1 MRIWSLHPSLLDRR
15 ALVAC
20 WRETLLAQKVLRGL
34 TRGYTNHPQLI
45 RFRAHPQPLEAVA
58 AYLSGLADEAD
69 ARGYSFNRALI
80 GGGEDGA
87 GENSAG
93 KNCTDKANKNGAAK
107 AENPY
112 ASVALIPVP
121 LGQLEYE
128 LAFLRHKVAGR
139 DPEWEHRLSERLA
152 AGWRRARIR
161 FLKWLQALLSL
172 GRRRKSSKN
181 VNIVMPRR

>member
-1 MRIWSLHPSLLDRR
+1 MRIWSLHPCLLDRR

-80 GGGEDGA
+80 GAGEYGA
-87 GENSAG
+87 GENGA
-93 KNCTDKANKNGAAK
+93 DKT
-107 AENPY
+107 ESPY

-128 LAFLRHKVAGR
+128 LAFLQHKVAGR
-139 DPEWEHRLSERLA
+139 DLEWEHRLSERLA
-152 AGWRRARIR
+152 ARGELAACAHPLFEAVPGTIEPWEKTKD
-161 FLKWLQALLSL
+161 F
-172 GRRRKSSKN
+172 
-181 VNIVMPRR
+181 

>member
-20 WRETLLAQKVLRGL
+20 WRETLLAQKVLQGL

-80 GGGEDGA
+80 GAGDASASENTA
-87 GENSAG
+87 GENSP
-93 KNCTDKANKNGAAK
+93 DK

-112 ASVALIPVP
+112 ASVARIPVP

-128 LAFLRHKVAGR
+128 LAFLQHKVAGR
-139 DPEWEHRLSERLA
+139 DPEWEHQLSERLA
-152 AGWRRARIR
+152 ARGELAACAHPLFEVVPGAIEPWEKTKD
-161 FLKWLQALLSL
+161 F
-172 GRRRKSSKN
+172 
-181 VNIVMPRR
+181 

>member
-80 GGGEDGA
+80 GAGEDSTN
-87 GENSAG
+87 ENSAG
-93 KNCTDKANKNGAAK
+93 KNGTSNNGTGKNCADKA
-107 AENPY
+107 EDPY
-112 ASVALIPVP
+112 ASVARIPVP
-121 LGQLEYE
+121 LGQL
-128 LAFLRHKVAGR
+128 
-139 DPEWEHRLSERLA
+139 
-152 AGWRRARIR
+152 
-161 FLKWLQALLSL
+161 
-172 GRRRKSSKN
+172 
-181 VNIVMPRR
+181 

>member
-1 MRIWSLHPSLLDRR
+1 MRIWSLHPCLLDRR

-80 GGGEDGA
+80 AACAHPLFEVVPGA
-87 GENSAG
+87 IE
-93 KNCTDKANKNGAAK
+93 
-107 AENPY
+107 P
-112 ASVALIPVP
+112 
-121 LGQLEYE
+121 
-128 LAFLRHKVAGR
+128 
-139 DPEWEHRLSERLA
+139 WEKTKD
-152 AGWRRARIR
+152 
-161 FLKWLQALLSL
+161 F
-172 GRRRKSSKN
+172 
-181 VNIVMPRR
+181 

>member
-69 ARGYSFNRALI
+69 ARGYSFNRELI
-80 GGGEDGA
+80 GAGEDGA
-87 GENSAG
+87 GE
-93 KNCTDKANKNGAAK
+93 DGADK

-112 ASVALIPVP
+112 ASVTLIPVP

-128 LAFLRHKVAGR
+128 LAFLQHKVAGR
-139 DPEWEHRLSERLA
+139 DPEWEQQLSERLVARGELA
-152 AGWRRARIR
+152 ACAHPLFEAVPGAIEPWEKTKD
-161 FLKWLQALLSL
+161 F
-172 GRRRKSSKN
+172 
-181 VNIVMPRR
+181 

>member
-1 MRIWSLHPSLLDRR
+1 MRIWSLHPCLLDRR

-80 GGGEDGA
+80 GAGEDDA
-87 GENSAG
+87 GEHIAG
-93 KNCTDKANKNGAAK
+93 KNDADKSCADKADKNSADK
-107 AENPY
+107 EENTY

-128 LAFLRHKVAGR
+128 LAFLQHKVAGR

-152 AGWRRARIR
+152 ARGELAACAHPLFEVVPGAIEPWEKTKD
-161 FLKWLQALLSL
+161 F
-172 GRRRKSSKN
+172 
-181 VNIVMPRR
+181 

>member
-80 GGGEDGA
+80 GAGEEGA
-87 GENSAG
+87 GESVGKNSADKHGAG
-93 KNCTDKANKNGAAK
+93 KNGADK
-107 AENPY
+107 AENPHT
-112 ASVALIPVP
+112 SVARIPVP

-128 LAFLRHKVAGR
+128 LAFLQHKVAGR
-139 DPEWEHRLSERLA
+139 DPEWEHQLSERLA
-152 AGWRRARIR
+152 ARGKLAACAHPLFEVVPGAIEPWEKTKD
-161 FLKWLQALLSL
+161 F
-172 GRRRKSSKN
+172 
-181 VNIVMPRR
+181 

>member
-1 MRIWSLHPSLLDRR
+1 MVPAPLPARSPR
-15 ALVAC
+15 LVAC

-80 GGGEDGA
+80 DAGEDSTSEHGA
-87 GENSAG
+87 GNNSA
-93 KNCTDKANKNGAAK
+93 DKA
-107 AENPY
+107 ESPY
-112 ASVALIPVP
+112 ASVARIPVP

-128 LAFLRHKVAGR
+128 LAFLQHKVAGR
-139 DPEWEHRLSERLA
+139 DPEWEHQLSERLA
-152 AGWRRARIR
+152 ARGKLAACAHPLFEVVPGTIEPWEKTKD
-161 FLKWLQALLSL
+161 F
-172 GRRRKSSKN
+172 
-181 VNIVMPRR
+181 

>member
-58 AYLSGLADEAD
+58 AYLLGLADEAD

-80 GGGEDGA
+80 GAGEDGA
-87 GENSAG
+87 DESAG
-93 KNCTDKANKNGAAK
+93 KNGANKNGADK
-107 AENPY
+107 AESPY

-128 LAFLRHKVAGR
+128 LAFLQHKVAGR
-139 DPEWEHRLSERLA
+139 DSEWEPRLAERLA
-152 AGWRRARIR
+152 ARGELAACAHPL
-161 FLKWLQALLSL
+161 FEVVP
-172 GRRRKSSKN
+172 G
-181 VNIVMPRR
+181 NIEPWEKTKDF

>member
-1 MRIWSLHPSLLDRR
+1 MRIWSLHPCLLDRR

-69 ARGYSFNRALI
+69 ARGYSFNRTLI
-80 GGGEDGA
+80 GAGEHGAGEHGA
-87 GENSAG
+87 GENGA
-93 KNCTDKANKNGAAK
+93 DKT
-107 AENPY
+107 ESPY

-128 LAFLRHKVAGR
+128 LAFLQHKVAGR
-139 DPEWEHRLSERLA
+139 DPEWEHRLNKRLA
-152 AGWRRARIR
+152 ARGELAACAHPLFEAVPGAIEPWEKTKD
-161 FLKWLQALLSL
+161 F
-172 GRRRKSSKN
+172 
-181 VNIVMPRR
+181 

>member
-34 TRGYTNHPQLI
+34 TRGYTTHPQLI

-80 GGGEDGA
+80 GAGEDD
-87 GENSAG
+87 AG
-93 KNCTDKANKNGAAK
+93 KNSSGKNDTDKNCADKS
-107 AENPY
+107 ENPY
-112 ASVALIPVP
+112 ASVARIPVP

-139 DPEWEHRLSERLA
+139 DPEWEHLLSERLTARGELA
-152 AGWRRARIR
+152 ACAHPLFEVVPGAIEPWEKTKD
-161 FLKWLQALLSL
+161 F
-172 GRRRKSSKN
+172 
-181 VNIVMPRR
+181 

>member
-58 AYLSGLADEAD
+58 AYLSRLADEAD
-69 ARGYSFNRALI
+69 ARGYSFNRELI
-80 GGGEDGA
+80 GA
-87 GENSAG
+87 GENSTDKNSSG
-93 KNCTDKANKNGAAK
+93 KNGTDKNCTGK

-112 ASVALIPVP
+112 ASVARIPVP

-128 LAFLRHKVAGR
+128 LAFLQHKVAGR
-139 DPEWEHRLSERLA
+139 DPEWEHQLSGRLA
-152 AGWRRARIR
+152 ARGELAACAHPLFEVVPGAIEPWEKTKD
-161 FLKWLQALLSL
+161 F
-172 GRRRKSSKN
+172 
-181 VNIVMPRR
+181 

>member
-1 MRIWSLHPSLLDRR
+1 VRIWSLHPCLLDRR

-34 TRGYTNHPQLI
+34 ARGYTNHPQLI

-80 GGGEDGA
+80 GAGED
-87 GENSAG
+87 STG
-93 KNCTDKANKNGAAK
+93 KNSSGKNDTDKNGADK
-107 AENPY
+107 AEDPY
-112 ASVALIPVP
+112 ASVAPIPVH

-128 LAFLRHKVAGR
+128 LAFLQHKVAGR

-152 AGWRRARIR
+152 ARDELAACAHPLFEVVPGAIEPWEKTKD
-161 FLKWLQALLSL
+161 F
-172 GRRRKSSKN
+172 
-181 VNIVMPRR
+181 

>member
-34 TRGYTNHPQLI
+34 TCGYTNHPQLI

-58 AYLSGLADEAD
+58 AYLSRLADEAD
-69 ARGYSFNRALI
+69 ARGYSFNRELI
-80 GGGEDGA
+80 GAGEDGA
-87 GENSAG
+87 GKDSTNENSAG
-93 KNCTDKANKNGAAK
+93 KNGTDKNCTDKA
-107 AENPY
+107 EDPY
-112 ASVALIPVP
+112 ASVAPIPVS

-152 AGWRRARIR
+152 ARGELAACVHPLFEVVPGAIEPWEKTKE
-161 FLKWLQALLSL
+161 F
-172 GRRRKSSKN
+172 
-181 VNIVMPRR
+181 

>member
-1 MRIWSLHPSLLDRR
+1 MRIWSLHPCLLDRR

-80 GGGEDGA
+80 GAGEDDA
-87 GENSAG
+87 GENNAG
-93 KNCTDKANKNGAAK
+93 KNGTDKNCADK

-112 ASVALIPVP
+112 ASVARIPVP

-128 LAFLRHKVAGR
+128 LAFLQHKVAGR
-139 DPEWEHRLSERLA
+139 DPE
-152 AGWRRARIR
+152 
-161 FLKWLQALLSL
+161 
-172 GRRRKSSKN
+172 
-181 VNIVMPRR
+181 

>member
-80 GGGEDGA
+80 GTGEDGA
-87 GENSAG
+87 DESVG
-93 KNCTDKANKNGAAK
+93 KSCTDK

-112 ASVALIPVP
+112 ASVARIPIP

-128 LAFLRHKVAGR
+128 LAFLQHKVAGR
-139 DPEWEHRLSERLA
+139 DPGWEHRLSERLA
-152 AGWRRARIR
+152 ARGELAACAHPLFEVVPGAIEPWEKTKD
-161 FLKWLQALLSL
+161 F
-172 GRRRKSSKN
+172 
-181 VNIVMPRR
+181 

>member
-1 MRIWSLHPSLLDRR
+1 MRIWSLHPCLLDRR

-80 GGGEDGA
+80 GA
-87 GENSAG
+87 GENSTG
-93 KNCTDKANKNGAAK
+93 KNSSGKNGTDKNCTGK

-112 ASVALIPVP
+112 ASVARIPVP

-128 LAFLRHKVAGR
+128 LAFLQHKVAGR
-139 DPEWEHRLSERLA
+139 DPEWEHQLSERLA
-152 AGWRRARIR
+152 ARGKLAACAHPLFEVVPGAIEPWEKTKD
-161 FLKWLQALLSL
+161 F
-172 GRRRKSSKN
+172 
-181 VNIVMPRR
+181 

>member
-45 RFRAHPQPLEAVA
+45 RFRAHPQPLEAVV

-80 GGGEDGA
+80 GAGED
-87 GENSAG
+87 SA
-93 KNCTDKANKNGAAK
+93 DKS
-107 AENPY
+107 ENPY
-112 ASVALIPVP
+112 ASVTLIPVP

-128 LAFLRHKVAGR
+128 LAFLQHKVAGR
-139 DPEWEHRLSERLA
+139 DPEWEHRLSERLTARGGLA
-152 AGWRRARIR
+152 ACAHPLFEVVPGAIEPWEKTKE
-161 FLKWLQALLSL
+161 F
-172 GRRRKSSKN
+172 
-181 VNIVMPRR
+181 

>member
-80 GGGEDGA
+80 G
-87 GENSAG
+87 AG
-93 KNCTDKANKNGAAK
+93 KNGTDKNCADK

-112 ASVALIPVP
+112 ASVALIPVA

-128 LAFLRHKVAGR
+128 LAFLQHKVARR
-139 DPEWEHRLSERLA
+139 DPKWEYQLSERLA
-152 AGWRRARIR
+152 ARGKLAACAHPLFEVVPGAIEPWEKTKD
-161 FLKWLQALLSL
+161 F
-172 GRRRKSSKN
+172 
-181 VNIVMPRR
+181 

>member
-1 MRIWSLHPSLLDRR
+1 MRIWSLHPCLLDRR

-80 GGGEDGA
+80 GA
-87 GENSAG
+87 GKSVG
-93 KNCTDKANKNGAAK
+93 KNCADKS
-107 AENPY
+107 ENPY
-112 ASVALIPVP
+112 ASVSLIPVP

-128 LAFLRHKVAGR
+128 LAFLQHKVAGR

-152 AGWRRARIR
+152 ARGELAACAHPLFEVVPGAIEPWEKTKD
-161 FLKWLQALLSL
+161 F
-172 GRRRKSSKN
+172 
-181 VNIVMPRR
+181 

>member
-34 TRGYTNHPQLI
+34 TRGYMNHPQLI

-80 GGGEDGA
+80 GAGEHDA
-87 GENSAG
+87 GKDSTHENSAS
-93 KNCTDKANKNGAAK
+93 KNCADKAGNS
-107 AENPY
+107 Y
-112 ASVALIPVP
+112 ASVALIPVA

-128 LAFLRHKVAGR
+128 LAFLQHKVAGR

-152 AGWRRARIR
+152 ARGELAACAHPLFEVVPGAIEPWEKTKD
-161 FLKWLQALLSL
+161 F
-172 GRRRKSSKN
+172 
-181 VNIVMPRR
+181 

>member
-80 GGGEDGA
+80 GAGEDSA

-93 KNCTDKANKNGAAK
+93 KNCTNKANKNGADK

-152 AGWRRARIR
+152 ARGELAACAHPLFEVVPGAIEPWEKTKE
-161 FLKWLQALLSL
+161 F
-172 GRRRKSSKN
+172 
-181 VNIVMPRR
+181 

>member
-1 MRIWSLHPSLLDRR
+1 MRIWSLHPCLLDRR

-34 TRGYTNHPQLI
+34 TRGYTNHPQLT

-69 ARGYSFNRALI
+69 TRGYSFNRALI
-80 GGGEDGA
+80 GAGEDSTSEHGA
-87 GENSAG
+87 
-93 KNCTDKANKNGAAK
+93 DK

-112 ASVALIPVP
+112 ASVARIPVP

-128 LAFLRHKVAGR
+128 LAFLQHKVAGR
-139 DPEWEHRLSERLA
+139 DPEWEHQLRERLA
-152 AGWRRARIR
+152 ARGELAACAHPLFEVVPGTIEPWEKTKD
-161 FLKWLQALLSL
+161 F
-172 GRRRKSSKN
+172 
-181 VNIVMPRR
+181 

>member
-80 GGGEDGA
+80 GAGENGA

-93 KNCTDKANKNGAAK
+93 KNGTGKNCADKAGNS
-107 AENPY
+107 Y
-112 ASVALIPVP
+112 ASVARIPVP

-152 AGWRRARIR
+152 ARGELAACAHPLFEVVPGAIEPWEKTKA
-161 FLKWLQALLSL
+161 F
-172 GRRRKSSKN
+172 
-181 VNIVMPRR
+181 

>member
-1 MRIWSLHPSLLDRR
+1 MRIWSLRPCLLDRR

-58 AYLSGLADEAD
+58 TYLSGLADEAD

-80 GGGEDGA
+80 GAGEDSTN
-87 GENSAG
+87 ENSAG
-93 KNCTDKANKNGAAK
+93 KNGTSNNGTGKNCADKA
-107 AENPY
+107 EDPY
-112 ASVALIPVP
+112 ASVARIPVP

-128 LAFLRHKVAGR
+128 LAFLQHKVAGR

-152 AGWRRARIR
+152 ARGTLAACAHPLFEVVPGAIEPWEKTKD
-161 FLKWLQALLSL
+161 F
-172 GRRRKSSKN
+172 
-181 VNIVMPRR
+181 

>member
-1 MRIWSLHPSLLDRR
+1 MRIWSLHPCLLDRR

-80 GGGEDGA
+80 GAGEDGA
-87 GENSAG
+87 GKDGTDENSAG
-93 KNCTDKANKNGAAK
+93 KNSASKNCTDK

-112 ASVALIPVP
+112 ASVARIPVS

-128 LAFLRHKVAGR
+128 LAFLQHKVAGR

-152 AGWRRARIR
+152 ARGELAACAHPLFEVVPGAIEPWEKTKD
-161 FLKWLQALLSL
+161 F
-172 GRRRKSSKN
+172 
-181 VNIVMPRR
+181 

>member
-80 GGGEDGA
+80 GTGEDGA
-87 GENSAG
+87 GKDSTNENSAG
-93 KNCTDKANKNGAAK
+93 KNGTDKNCTDKA
-107 AENPY
+107 EDPY
-112 ASVALIPVP
+112 ASVAPIPVS

-128 LAFLRHKVAGR
+128 LAFLQHKVAGR
-139 DPEWEHRLSERLA
+139 DPEWEHRLSGRLTARGELA
-152 AGWRRARIR
+152 ACAHPLFEVVPGAIEPWEKTKD
-161 FLKWLQALLSL
+161 F
-172 GRRRKSSKN
+172 
-181 VNIVMPRR
+181 

>member
-1 MRIWSLHPSLLDRR
+1 MRIWSLHPCLLDRR

-34 TRGYTNHPQLI
+34 ARGYTNHPQLL

-58 AYLSGLADEAD
+58 TYLWGLADEAD

-80 GGGEDGA
+80 GAGED
-87 GENSAG
+87 STG
-93 KNCTDKANKNGAAK
+93 KNSSGKNDTDKNGADK
-107 AENPY
+107 AEDPY

-139 DPEWEHRLSERLA
+139 DPEWEHRLSERLTARGELA
-152 AGWRRARIR
+152 ACAHPLFEVVPGAIEPWE
-161 FLKWLQALLSL
+161 KT
-172 GRRRKSSKN
+172 KN
-181 VNIVMPRR
+181 F

>member
-80 GGGEDGA
+80 GAGED
-87 GENSAG
+87 STG
-93 KNCTDKANKNGAAK
+93 KNSSGKNDTDKNGADK
-107 AENPY
+107 AEDPY
-112 ASVALIPVP
+112 ASVAPIPVH

-128 LAFLRHKVAGR
+128 LAFLQHKVAGR

-152 AGWRRARIR
+152 ARDELAACAHPLFEVVPGAIEPWEKTKD
-161 FLKWLQALLSL
+161 F
-172 GRRRKSSKN
+172 
-181 VNIVMPRR
+181 

>member
-1 MRIWSLHPSLLDRR
+1 MRIWSLHPCLLDRR

-80 GGGEDGA
+80 GA
-87 GENSAG
+87 GENSTG
-93 KNCTDKANKNGAAK
+93 KNSSGKNGTDKNCTGK

-112 ASVALIPVP
+112 ASVARIPVP

-128 LAFLRHKVAGR
+128 LAFLQHKVAGR
-139 DPEWEHRLSERLA
+139 DPEWEHQLSGRLA
-152 AGWRRARIR
+152 ARGELAACAHPLFEVVPGAIEPWEKTKD
-161 FLKWLQALLSL
+161 F
-172 GRRRKSSKN
+172 
-181 VNIVMPRR
+181 

>member
-80 GGGEDGA
+80 GAGEDDA

-93 KNCTDKANKNGAAK
+93 KNGTSNNGTDKNCTGK

-112 ASVALIPVP
+112 ASVARIPVP

-128 LAFLRHKVAGR
+128 LAFLQHKVAGR
-139 DPEWEHRLSERLA
+139 DPEWEHQLSGRLA
-152 AGWRRARIR
+152 ARGELAACAHPLFEVVPGAIEPWE
-161 FLKWLQALLSL
+161 KT
-172 GRRRKSSKN
+172 KN
-181 VNIVMPRR
+181 F

>member
-80 GGGEDGA
+80 GAGEDEA
-87 GENSAG
+87 GENSTHENSAG
-93 KNCTDKANKNGAAK
+93 KNGADK

-121 LGQLEYE
+121 LGQMEYE
-128 LAFLRHKVAGR
+128 LAFLLHKVAGR

-152 AGWRRARIR
+152 ARGELAACAHPLFEVVPGAIEPWEKTKD
-161 FLKWLQALLSL
+161 F
-172 GRRRKSSKN
+172 
-181 VNIVMPRR
+181 

>member
-69 ARGYSFNRALI
+69 TRGYSFNRALI
-80 GGGEDGA
+80 GAGEEGA

-93 KNCTDKANKNGAAK
+93 KNSAGK

-112 ASVALIPVP
+112 ASVVRIPVP

-139 DPEWEHRLSERLA
+139 DPEWEHQLRERLA
-152 AGWRRARIR
+152 T
-161 FLKWLQALLSL
+161 L
-172 GRRRKSSKN
+172 GELAACAHPLFELIPGAIEPWEKTKDF
-181 VNIVMPRR
+181 

>member
-1 MRIWSLHPSLLDRR
+1 MRIWSLHPCLLDRR

-69 ARGYSFNRALI
+69 ARGYSFNRALV
-80 GGGEDGA
+80 GA
-87 GENSAG
+87 GEDSTG
-93 KNCTDKANKNGAAK
+93 KNSSGKNDTDKNGADK
-107 AENPY
+107 AEDPY
-112 ASVALIPVP
+112 ASVARIPVP

-128 LAFLRHKVAGR
+128 LAFLQHKVAGR
-139 DPEWEHRLSERLA
+139 DPEWEHRLSERLTARGELA
-152 AGWRRARIR
+152 ACAHPLFEVVPGAIEPWEKTKD
-161 FLKWLQALLSL
+161 F
-172 GRRRKSSKN
+172 
-181 VNIVMPRR
+181 

>member
-80 GGGEDGA
+80 GA
-87 GENSAG
+87 GENSTG
-93 KNCTDKANKNGAAK
+93 KNSSGKNDTDKNGADK
-107 AENPY
+107 TEDPY
-112 ASVALIPVP
+112 ASVAPVPVP

-152 AGWRRARIR
+152 ARG
-161 FLKWLQALLSL
+161 ALAACAHPLFEVVP
-172 GRRRKSSKN
+172 GAIEPWEKTKDF
-181 VNIVMPRR
+181 

>member
-1 MRIWSLHPSLLDRR
+1 MRIWSLRPCLLDRR

-80 GGGEDGA
+80 GAGED
-87 GENSAG
+87 STG
-93 KNCTDKANKNGAAK
+93 KNSSGKNDTDKNGADK
-107 AENPY
+107 AEDPY
-112 ASVALIPVP
+112 ASVAPIPVH

-128 LAFLRHKVAGR
+128 LAFLQHKVAGR

-152 AGWRRARIR
+152 ARGELAACAHPLFEMVPGAIEPWEKTKD
-161 FLKWLQALLSL
+161 F
-172 GRRRKSSKN
+172 
-181 VNIVMPRR
+181 

>member
-58 AYLSGLADEAD
+58 TYLSGLADEAD

-80 GGGEDGA
+80 GA

-93 KNCTDKANKNGAAK
+93 KNGTSNNGTGKNCADKA
-107 AENPY
+107 EDPY
-112 ASVALIPVP
+112 ASVARIPVP

-128 LAFLRHKVAGR
+128 LAFLQHKVAGR

-152 AGWRRARIR
+152 ARGELAACAHPLFEVVPGAIEPWEKTKG
-161 FLKWLQALLSL
+161 F
-172 GRRRKSSKN
+172 
-181 VNIVMPRR
+181 